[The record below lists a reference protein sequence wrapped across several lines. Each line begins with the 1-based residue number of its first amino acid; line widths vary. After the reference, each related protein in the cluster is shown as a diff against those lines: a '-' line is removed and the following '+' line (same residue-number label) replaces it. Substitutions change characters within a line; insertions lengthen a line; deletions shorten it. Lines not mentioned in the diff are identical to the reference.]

1 MPSKSMRREPL
12 LTEEEKREVIAQ
24 VAQECGYVI
33 RGDDP
38 IFALVLLHDRVLS
51 RSVERL
57 TQAVRQHL
65 VSELECALQQ
75 HVNDMGTQLAKRA
88 HEELRSLSEVF
99 DEVEERVDARG
110 RRWLWGIVS
119 IGSVLIILFGL
130 ILLASGP

>member
-12 LTEEEKREVIAQ
+12 LTEEEKKEVIAQ

-38 IFALVLLHDRVLS
+38 IFASVLLHDRVLS

-75 HVNDMGTQLAKRA
+75 HVNDMGTQLGKRA

-99 DEVEERVDARG
+99 REVEERVDARG

-119 IGSVLIILFGL
+119 TGSILIVLFGL
-130 ILLASGP
+130 IALGSGP